1 MNDMDRDKAAQRITE
16 LARQLEFHNHRY
28 YVLAAPVIDD
38 QEFDMMLK
46 ELEQLEARFPEL
58 TDPNSPTQRVGGD
71 ITKNFPTVAH
81 KHPMLSLTNSYER
94 EEVEA
99 FVDRIKRE
107 VGDVNYALEL
117 KYDGVAISLTYESG
131 RLVRGVTRGDGEKG
145 EEITANVRTVRAI
158 PLILQGDDVPKLLE
172 ARGEIF
178 FQRPV
183 FEKLNEER
191 LEQGEEPYAN
201 PRNTAAG
208 SLKLQ
213 DSKEVA
219 RRGLDNFVY
228 GLAGQQLPTRSHYGN
243 ILKASEWGFKTPDT
257 GRNRLALARDLDE
270 ILAFIDH
277 WDKARHDLEFDID
290 GVVIKV
296 DDLDVQEE
304 LGLTAKSPRWAIAYK
319 FKAAQVVTRL
329 LDVGYQVGR
338 TGAVTPV
345 AHLEPVLLAGST
357 VKRATLHNADQ
368 VAKLDLHIGDMV
380 QVVKGGEVIPKIL
393 GVEPGSRA
401 ADAVPVIF
409 PSNCPECGTEL
420 IRLEGEAQHY
430 CPNEHQCP
438 PQITRRIE
446 HFVSRR
452 AMDINGLG
460 GETVQE
466 FFGAGLIRNIAD
478 LYDLTQ
484 EKILALGHG
493 WKEKSANIILQGLEA
508 SKERTFEQVLF
519 AIGIRHVGETVA
531 RKIARSVGDID
542 RLMTMSKEELE
553 AIDVVG
559 PVIAESIIDFF
570 AVEGNR
576 NIIERL
582 REHGLRFEIDPAER
596 IETGDKLKGMT
607 FVVSG
612 VFQHYSRDGIKEVI
626 ERNGGKMSGSISSK
640 TTYVV
645 AGEGMGPAKKAKAEQ
660 LGVKVIGEEELRA
673 MID

>member
-1 MNDMDRDKAAQRITE
+1 MEE
-16 LARQLEFHNHRY
+16 LARQIEFHNHRY
-28 YVLAAPVIDD
+28 YVLADPVISDM
-38 QEFDMMLK
+38 EFDMMLK
-46 ELEQLEARFPEL
+46 ELEKLEKDFPDL
-58 TDPNSPTQRVGGD
+58 ADPNSPTQRVGGD

-81 KHPMLSLTNSYER
+81 RFPMLSLTNSYER

-107 VGDVNYALEL
+107 VGEVNYVLEL
-117 KYDGVAISLTYESG
+117 KYDGVAISLTYENG
-131 RLVRGVTRGDGEKG
+131 KLVRGVTRGDGEKG
-145 EEITANVRTVRAI
+145 EEVTGNVRTVRSI
-158 PLILQGDDVPKLLE
+158 PLILQGDDVPDLLE

-178 FQRPV
+178 FKREVFDRLNAQRQ
-183 FEKLNEER
+183 ER
-191 LEQGEEPYAN
+191 GEELYAN

-219 RRGLDNFVY
+219 KRGLDNFVY
-228 GLAGQQLPTRSHYGN
+228 GLAGPELPSRSHYQN
-243 ILKASEWGFKTPDT
+243 ILKAGEWGFNTPSPD
-257 GRNRLALARDLDE
+257 RKRLELVRDLDG

-329 LDVGYQVGR
+329 IDVGYQVGR

-368 VAKLDLHIGDMV
+368 VAKLDLHIGDKV

-393 GVEPGSRA
+393 GVEPGSREA
-401 ADAVPVIF
+401 NAVPVIF
-409 PSNCPECGTEL
+409 PKNCPECGTEL
-420 IRLEGEAQHY
+420 IRIEGEAQHY
-430 CPNEHQCP
+430 CPNEHYCP

-452 AMDINGLG
+452 AMDIGGLG

-466 FFGAGLIRNIAD
+466 FYAAGLVKNIAD
-478 LYDLTQ
+478 LYDLTK
-484 EKILALGHG
+484 EKILGLGHG
-493 WKEKSANIILQGLEA
+493 WKEKSANIILDGLEA
-508 SKERTFEQVLF
+508 SKERSFEQVLF

-542 RLMTMSKEELE
+542 RLMAMTKEELT

-559 PVIAESIIDFF
+559 PVIAESIVDFF
-570 AVEGNR
+570 AVPGNR
-576 NIIERL
+576 DIIDRL
-582 REHGLRFEIDPAER
+582 RKHGVQMQIDPADR
-596 IETGDKLKGMT
+596 IEVADKLKGLT

-612 VFQHYSRDGIKEVI
+612 VFQHFSRDGIKEAI
-626 ERNGGKMSGSISSK
+626 EKNGGKVSGSISSK
-640 TTYVV
+640 TSYVV
-645 AGEGMGPAKKAKAEQ
+645 AGEGMGPAKKTKAEQ
-660 LGVKVIGEEELRA
+660 LGVKVIGEEDLRS
-673 MID
+673 MIE

>member
-1 MNDMDRDKAAQRITE
+1 MSTDREAGRARMAE

-28 YVLAAPVIDD
+28 YVLAAPVISD
-38 QEFDMMLK
+38 QEFDQLLK
-46 ELEQLEARFPEL
+46 ELERLEAQHPEL
-58 TDPNSPTQRVGGD
+58 ADPNSPTRRVGGD
-71 ITKNFPTVAH
+71 ITRNFPTVAH
-81 KHPMLSLTNSYER
+81 RYPMLSLTNSYER

-99 FVDRIKRE
+99 FVDRIRRE

-117 KYDGVAISLTYESG
+117 KYDGIAISLTYEAG

-145 EEITANVRTVRAI
+145 DDITANVRTVRAI
-158 PLILQGDDVPKLLE
+158 PLFLQGDDVPDVLE

-178 FQRPV
+178 LQRAV
-183 FEKLNEER
+183 FDRLNAER
-191 LEQGEEPYAN
+191 VEQGEEAYMN

-213 DSKEVA
+213 DSAEVA

-228 GLAGQQLPTRSHYGN
+228 GMAGPDLPSRSHYQN
-243 ILKASEWGFKTPDT
+243 ILKAAEWGFKTPDT
-257 GRNRLALARDLDE
+257 GRRRLALARGLEE

-277 WDKARHDLEFDID
+277 WDQARHDLEFDID

-296 DDLDVQEE
+296 DDMNVQEE

-368 VAKLDLHIGDMV
+368 VAKLDLHVGDRV

-393 GVEPGSRA
+393 GVEPGSRE
-401 ADAVPVIF
+401 ADAIPVVF
-409 PSNCPECGTEL
+409 PHHCPECGTEL

-452 AMDINGLG
+452 AMDISGMG

-466 FFGAGLIRNIAD
+466 FYAEGLIRNIAD
-478 LYDLTQ
+478 LYDLSL
-484 EKILALGHG
+484 ERILGLGHG
-493 WKEKSANIILQGLEA
+493 WKEKSARIILDGLEA
-508 SKERTFEQVLF
+508 SKQRSFEQVLF
-519 AIGIRHVGETVA
+519 AIGIRDVGETVA
-531 RKIARSVGDID
+531 RKVARAAGDID
-542 RLMTMSKEELE
+542 RLMNMTREELE

-570 AVEGNR
+570 AVPGNR
-576 NIIERL
+576 AVVERL
-582 REHGLRFEIDPAER
+582 RKHGLQFALDPAER
-596 IETGDKLKGMT
+596 VEVGDKLKGLT

-612 VFQHYSRDGIKEVI
+612 VFQQYSRDGIKEAI
-626 ERNGGKMSGSISSK
+626 EHNGGKVSGSISSK
-640 TTYVV
+640 TSYVV
-645 AGEGMGPAKKAKAEQ
+645 AGEGMGPAKRAKAEQ
-660 LGVKVIGEEELRA
+660 LGVKVIGEEELRE
-673 MID
+673 MIG